1 MIKIILQESV
11 FRILFLICILSIE
24 FLATTTIEIK
34 VVENSWDKLNHFFA
48 FFVLY
53 ILLSFAY
60 KRLELRSKVFL
71 LLLFG
76 MQIEVVQHFIEGR
89 YFSLIDVVADGVG
102 ILLGVLFHT
111 LVLRKIKL

>member
-1 MIKIILQESV
+1 MINRVLNETL
-11 FRILFLICILSIE
+11 FRVLFLICILSIE

-48 FFVLY
+48 FFTLY
-53 ILLSFAY
+53 ILLSLAFREWNILKKA
-60 KRLELRSKVFL
+60 L
-71 LLLFG
+71 LLLIFG

-89 YFSLIDVVADGVG
+89 FFSLLDVFADSVG

-111 LVLRKIKL
+111 LVVKRLLK